1 MANELINQLNDI
13 LSDKNTNLLPE
24 NLKEGVTCLGIT
36 GTFQGGSGE
45 YGKITINKANISNVR
60 VENLSGAGYNFE
72 LTDDGYYTSTNK
84 GRDNT
89 ACVGKLY
96 FTVNTDDEVKAEI
109 LCSSEQSFD
118 YAQISK
124 VDTTTAY
131 GTSNSAEADSNT
143 LFSTKGTDYTTPKEV
158 SFGTL
163 SKGEHYVYIKYRKDS
178 SSSQDLDQLKIK
190 MQLGQSTE
198 EVNVK
203 LYTSVE
209 DLKAD
214 TSLKNKDFGLVVS
227 SNANH
232 FMSALYQWVNNEWV
246 MSYDLATPT
255 SIDNDLKPENILTGI
270 DILGVEGTALNI
282 DNSRINVTHKDIR
295 AGKYTFN
302 RAGQPIIGSL
312 NVPQIEYSDTATQLE
327 KIELNIDDLTDLNE
341 TAYCIWDR
349 YVMYV
354 KNNRLS
360 IIKYSQSLSTLSTQL
375 DIDNSIDSISVG
387 VKDYFNPNTVIIL
400 LSGNKGY
407 FIYEFNYLHN
417 TITYKNTISMDRTY
431 LGAPVLND
439 KYPLIA
445 EGTFNVFYGESVLI
459 QSQYQQ
465 IFIYKIDDDF
475 SVVEK
480 FISNAKTGSEKNQYY
495 NSMYFGWVG
504 STKLLYNATP
514 EYKSTGYTRKKYM
527 NNNYGYY
534 DYYSNAFVGNKL
546 IACDIVNDTYTET
559 TQSIA
564 DYRLSYNPSETYL
577 LRQSKG
583 SRPYI
588 SKASAPSD
596 YIYFSNYSSG
606 EVRWLS
612 DDIYVTNDGVFK
624 IKNDRV
630 TRVENSIG
638 IPYANGV
645 FIKNGKKI
653 LATSNNVSVA
663 KEIVYTQNTFYNTQ
677 TANVTKEDIP
687 LGKIAYT
694 NTGKIIGT
702 LQTDTGKNYTELL
715 TTANNIAN
723 TTLEDD
729 STTIT
734 FDVDTE
740 MRCLQKALKIL
751 KGVV

>member
-109 LCSSEQSFD
+109 LCSSEQGYD

-124 VDTTTAY
+124 VDTATAY
-131 GTSNSAEADSNT
+131 GTSSSAEANSNT

-214 TSLKNKDFGLVVS
+214 TSLQNKDFGLVVS

-232 FMSALYQWVNNEWV
+232 FMSALYQWVNNEWL

-327 KIELNIDDLTDLNE
+327 KIELNIDDLASLSSN
-341 TAYCIWDR
+341 AYYTVIDNF
-349 YVMYV
+349 VMYI
-354 KNNRLS
+354 KDNRLN
-360 IIKYSQSLSTLSTQL
+360 IIGVYTGKANTSLVV
-375 DIDNSIDSISVG
+375 DIDNSIDSITAG
-387 VKDYFNPNTVIIL
+387 VKDYFNQNTYIIL
-400 LSGNKGY
+400 LSGDKGY
-407 FIYEFNYLHN
+407 WWYEYNYKTNKLTYKTNTAIDRTNINCPRLNLAKPYFLEAKYNVSDFSDSVTHCYKFDSSFNRTNIFTYSNRTSGGSRYKYGCYSWYSNDVIVICNSSSSSSITRGKVNPSPGDDTFTLNFNKDIVSAISNSNLNSLVYNQSKTYCIKPEYQKILVKPVVNGSIGNTLLELTTTSFVYGACVWLADDIFLWQYGVYKIISNDNIVKLYDTNISNISRGLNDFYLIDNNNKQKFIMTGN
-417 TITYKNTISMDRTY
+417 TINV
-431 LGAPVLND
+431 PVQVTL
-439 KYPLIA
+439 
-445 EGTFNVFYGESVLI
+445 
-459 QSQYQQ
+459 
-465 IFIYKIDDDF
+465 
-475 SVVEK
+475 
-480 FISNAKTGSEKNQYY
+480 
-495 NSMYFGWVG
+495 
-504 STKLLYNATP
+504 
-514 EYKSTGYTRKKYM
+514 
-527 NNNYGYY
+527 NNN
-534 DYYSNAFVGNKL
+534 
-546 IACDIVNDTYTET
+546 
-559 TQSIA
+559 
-564 DYRLSYNPSETYL
+564 
-577 LRQSKG
+577 
-583 SRPYI
+583 
-588 SKASAPSD
+588 
-596 YIYFSNYSSG
+596 
-606 EVRWLS
+606 
-612 DDIYVTNDGVFK
+612 
-624 IKNDRV
+624 
-630 TRVENSIG
+630 
-638 IPYANGV
+638 
-645 FIKNGKKI
+645 I
-653 LATSNNVSVA
+653 L
-663 KEIVYTQNTFYNTQ
+663 YNTQ